1 MSGIDVS
8 TGGRTGVDTDE
19 LHEAAAM
26 LEALA
31 AQVSDWRL
39 DLLAA
44 GSALAAVPDAAPYDF
59 ARDHVAAAE
68 VALVRAADTATRVG
82 GAAAVAAAVYGGA
95 EDVAQT
101 LIDGLGGLAAQAF
114 GLVVSRSLPALI
126 APATMAALP
135 VVAPAL
141 AVAGA
146 LWLNP
151 VTRRALSSLGSDLGT
166 WVMTNSRHVATPAAV
181 GLLRAVVSTS
191 DDIVAGATRLP
202 RGVVGSG
209 LAGVVSS
216 PIVGAAAR
224 VTDTPVTVT
233 PVGKPTSVAPP
244 RGVADVASR
253 IPANAPG
260 RPQIRIEEYAAPS
273 GGSRWGVY
281 VGGTVELAP
290 IASGEAFDIES
301 AVSTVAG
308 EDGAA
313 YRAVLD
319 AMADAGIDA
328 GDPVTIAGHS
338 QGGLVAAAIA
348 SSGEY
353 AVDTVVTFGAP
364 SAQVPT
370 VDGVTTVAVEHS
382 DDLVPAL
389 AGTEAVDD
397 DRTVV
402 TRDTGSRLQEGD
414 SLLSAHSIDEYER
427 TARLMDV
434 SDDRRML
441 DLREA
446 LERLS
451 PDGVD
456 GTARRYRAD
465 RVLP

>member
-19 LHEAAAM
+19 LHEAAVM

-31 AQVSDWRL
+31 LQVSDWRA

-44 GSALAAVPDAAPYDF
+44 VSALAAVPDAAPYDF
-59 ARDHVAAAE
+59 ARDDIAAAE
-68 VALVRAADTATRVG
+68 TALVRAADTATRVG

-101 LIDGLGGLAAQAF
+101 LLDGLGGLAAQAF
-114 GLVVSRSLPALI
+114 GLVVARSLPALI
-126 APATMAALP
+126 APVAVAALP
-135 VVAPAL
+135 AVAPAL
-141 AVAGA
+141 AVAGV

-151 VTRRALSSLGSDLGT
+151 VTRRAVSSLGADLGS
-166 WVMTNSRHVATPAAV
+166 WVATNSRHVATPGAV

-191 DDIVAGATRLP
+191 DDIVAGATGLP
-202 RGVVGSG
+202 RRAVGSG
-209 LAGVVSS
+209 LAGLASS
-216 PIVGAAAR
+216 PFVGAAAR
-224 VTDTPVTVT
+224 LADTPVTVT
-233 PVGKPTSVAPP
+233 SVGGATSVAPP
-244 RGVADVASR
+244 RGAADVASR

-260 RPQIRIEEYAAPS
+260 RPQIRIEEYGSPS
-273 GGSRWGVY
+273 GETRWGVY

-290 IASGEAFDIES
+290 GASDEPFDIES
-301 AVSTVAG
+301 AVGTVAG

-319 AMADAGIDA
+319 AMAEAGIDA
-328 GDPVTIAGHS
+328 GDPVAIAGHS
-338 QGGLVAAAIA
+338 QGGLVAAAVA
-348 SSGEY
+348 ASGEY

-370 VDGVTTVAVEHS
+370 VDGIITVAVEHT

-389 AGTEAVDD
+389 AGTDAVDD

-402 TRDTGSRLQEGD
+402 TRDTGSRHQEGD
-414 SLLSAHSIDEYER
+414 SLLSAHSIEEYER
-427 TARLMDV
+427 TARLMDA

-441 DLREA
+441 DLRQA
-446 LERLS
+446 LGRLA
-451 PDGVD
+451 PDGAD
-456 GTARRYRAD
+456 GTAQEYRAD
-465 RVLP
+465 RARP